1 MSAASRGLTAMFAV
15 LRQRNFAIYTAG
27 STVSLIGTW
36 MQRVSV
42 GWLCWELTG
51 SGAWLGLLA
60 FADLFPSVVVG
71 PLAGAAADR
80 WNKLRIAQ
88 ISQVLGVLQ
97 ASTLFVALIG
107 GFLTIELLFAVV
119 LFHGVVAAFNQPARL
134 ALIHSLVGREGLG
147 AAVAINSIVFNLARF
162 IGPAIAGVLIAT
174 AGVSWVFALNALS
187 FAAFVIALAAV
198 SIVPDAAPG
207 RRSGFLR
214 EIGDGFA
221 YSARHPGIG
230 PIFALM
236 IASGVGARAVVELLP
251 GFAADVF
258 QSGPLGLA
266 ALTSSVAV
274 GAIFGGLW
282 VGVRPGYA
290 GLTRTVIV
298 SVLCMAVAVAAFT
311 LTDVLYLGAAALVVA
326 GFFMVATGVGSQTLV
341 QLAVDGSMR
350 GRVMS
355 LHGLIFRG
363 GPALGAVWMGV
374 LSEFA
379 GLRLPVAAGAALVAI
394 CAILAL
400 TRLRGIADSLEAE
413 PRA

>member
-1 MSAASRGLTAMFAV
+1 MSGGRGLSAMLAV
-15 LRQRNFAIYTAG
+15 LRRRDFAIYTAG
-27 STVSLIGTW
+27 SAVSLIGTW

-80 WNKLRIAQ
+80 WDRLRIAR
-88 ISQVLGVLQ
+88 ISQLLGLLQ
-97 ASTLFVALIG
+97 ATFLFVALIG

-119 LFHGVVAAFNQPARL
+119 LFHGIVAAFNQPARL
-134 ALIHSLVGREGLG
+134 ALIHSLVGREGVG

-174 AGVSWVFALNALS
+174 VGVAWAFALNALS
-187 FAAFVIALAAV
+187 FGAFVLALAAV
-198 SIVPDAAPG
+198 SVAREDVVASG
-207 RRSGFLR
+207 SGFLR
-214 EIGDGFA
+214 QIVDGFA

-236 IASGVGARAVVELLP
+236 VASGVGARAVVELLP

-258 QSGPLGLA
+258 GAGPIGLA

-274 GAIFGGLW
+274 GAILGGFF
-282 VGVRPGYA
+282 VGSRPGYV
-290 GLTRTVIV
+290 GLTRTVLV
-298 SVLCMAVAVAAFT
+298 SVLCMALAVAAFT
-311 LTDVLYLGAAALVVA
+311 ATDVLHLGAAALAAA
-326 GFFMVATGVGSQTLV
+326 GFFMVATGVGTQTLV

-350 GRVMS
+350 GRVLS

-363 GPALGAVWMGV
+363 GPALGALLMGV

-379 GLRLPVAAGAALVAI
+379 GLRLPVAGGAALVAV
-394 CAILAL
+394 CALLAL
-400 TRLRGIADSLEAE
+400 TRLDAIARALESE
-413 PRA
+413 PGR